1 MSYYSGSDG
10 AMKIDDVEAA
20 RVTSFS
26 FTSNQETL
34 DVTSLGDRDRKLTG
48 GLRSLSGSAS
58 IAYYSKTGATVGDQ
72 RAQYL
77 IGKLIKTGGAVSET
91 VSLELGIT
99 DHAGVYDEIKFD
111 AVITSIAMSSAQ
123 GEIFSADISFE
134 AADAP
139 SVMDLGV

>member
-10 AMKIDDVEAA
+10 VLKVDDVEAA

-26 FTSNQETL
+26 FTANQETL
-34 DVTSLGDRDRKLTG
+34 DVTSLGDRDRKLVG

-58 IAYYSKTGATVGDQ
+58 IAYYSSTDAKDK

-77 IGKLIKTGGAVSET
+77 IGKLIKKNNSVASET
-91 VSLELGIT
+91 VVFELGILNN
-99 DHAGVYDEIKFD
+99 AGVYDEIKFK

-123 GEIFSADISFE
+123 GEIFSADVSFE
-134 AADAP
+134 AADTLEQ
-139 SVMDLGV
+139 MDLGV

>member
-1 MSYYSGSDG
+1 MGYYSGADG
-10 AMKIDDVEAA
+10 VMKVDDVQVA
-20 RVTSFS
+20 RVTTFS
-26 FTSNQETL
+26 FTSSQETL
-34 DVTSLGDRDRKLTG
+34 DVTTLGDRDRKLVG
-48 GLRSLSGSAS
+48 GIRSLSGSAS
-58 IAYYSKTGATVGDQ
+58 IAYYSASGASTGDQ
-72 RAQYL
+72 RAQYF

-91 VSLELGIT
+91 VGLELGIT
-99 DHAGVYDEIKFD
+99 NHAGVYDEIKFD